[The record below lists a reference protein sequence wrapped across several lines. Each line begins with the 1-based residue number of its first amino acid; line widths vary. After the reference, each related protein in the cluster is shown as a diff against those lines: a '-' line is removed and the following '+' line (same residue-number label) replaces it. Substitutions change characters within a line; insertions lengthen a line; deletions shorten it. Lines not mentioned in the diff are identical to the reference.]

1 MDNGFYEP
9 QVNSVHPQDNS
20 MRLAGKNDMSNPS
33 MILKLFTL
41 SLVPVN
47 PMQFSITEFRSY
59 LAEKLGEYTTIHKD
73 TTSGFIYR
81 YPVVQC
87 KQIKNML
94 IVLGIS
100 QGADFLFEYT
110 QGLNEISLGSAAC
123 TILERDTSIRSEEFG
138 IGIPQ
143 TYEFLTPWLSLNQ
156 QNAKKFYT
164 LKGKAER
171 DAFMHRIL
179 VNNLEM
185 LAKSL
190 DYKIPEPIQCEAKI
204 RFRIDR
210 IERENVIVFL
220 GKFRTNLNIPDFFG
234 IGQSVSQG
242 FGTIRCITDF
252 PVPENEAN
260 RE

>member
-1 MDNGFYEP
+1 
-9 QVNSVHPQDNS
+9 
-20 MRLAGKNDMSNPS
+20 
-33 MILKLFTL
+33 MILKLFTI
-41 SLVPVN
+41 SLIPVN
-47 PMQFSITEFRSY
+47 PMQFSITELRSH
-59 LAEKLGEYTTIHKD
+59 LAGKLGEYTALHKD
-73 TTSGFIYR
+73 SSSGYVYR

-87 KQIKNML
+87 KQIKNSL
-94 IVLGIS
+94 IALGIS
-100 QGADFLFEYT
+100 QGADFLFGHT
-110 QGLNEISLGSAAC
+110 RDLVEISQGTSAC
-123 TILERDTSIRSEEFG
+123 TILERDTAIQPEEFG
-138 IGIPQ
+138 TGTLQ
-143 TYEFLTPWLSLNQ
+143 TYEFLTPWLALNQ

-190 DYKIPEPIQCEAKI
+190 DYTIPDPIQCEAKI

-220 GKFRTNLNIPDFFG
+220 GKFRTNLTIPDYFG
-234 IGQSVSQG
+234 IGQSVSRG
-242 FGTIRCITDF
+242 FGTIRCVPDI
-252 PVPENEAN
+252 PVQEDEGN

>member
-1 MDNGFYEP
+1 
-9 QVNSVHPQDNS
+9 
-20 MRLAGKNDMSNPS
+20 
-33 MILKLFTL
+33 MIQKIFTL
-41 SLVPVN
+41 SLMPAN

-59 LAEKLGEYTTIHKD
+59 LAGKLGEYTALHKD
-73 TTSGFIYR
+73 TPSGFIYR

-87 KQIKNML
+87 KQIKNTF
-94 IVLGIS
+94 ITLGIS
-100 QGADFLFEYT
+100 QGANFLFEHTRGLKEIY
-110 QGLNEISLGSAAC
+110 QGSSAC
-123 TILERDTSIRSEEFG
+123 RILERDTAIRPEEFG
-138 IGIPQ
+138 IGTPQ
-143 TYEFLTPWLSLNQ
+143 TYEFLTPWIALNQ

-171 DAFMHRIL
+171 DTFMQRIL
-179 VNNLEM
+179 IDNLKM

-190 DYKIPEPIQCEAKI
+190 DHKLPEPITCEAKI

-220 GKFRTNLNIPDFFG
+220 GKFRTNLMIPDYFG

-242 FGTIRCITDF
+242 FGTIRRIPEI
-252 PVPENEAN
+252 PVLKDEGN

>member
-1 MDNGFYEP
+1 
-9 QVNSVHPQDNS
+9 
-20 MRLAGKNDMSNPS
+20 
-33 MILKLFTL
+33 MIQKIFTL
-41 SLVPVN
+41 ILIPVN

-59 LAEKLGEYTTIHKD
+59 LAGKLGEYTTVHKGN
-73 TTSGFIYR
+73 TAGFIYR

-87 KQIKNML
+87 KQIRNTFMTF
-94 IVLGIS
+94 GIS
-100 QGADFLFEYT
+100 QGADFLFELT
-110 QGLNEISLGSAAC
+110 NGIREISPGITAC
-123 TILERDTSIRSEEFG
+123 TILERDTAIRFEEFG
-138 IGIPQ
+138 IGTPQ
-143 TYEFLTPWLSLNQ
+143 TYEFLTPWLALDQ
-156 QNAKKFYT
+156 QNKKKFYT
-164 LKGKAER
+164 LKGKPER

-190 DYKIPEPIQCEAKI
+190 NYTMPVPISCEAKT

-220 GKFRTNLNIPDFFG
+220 GKFRTNLIIPDHFG

-242 FGTIRCITDF
+242 FGTIRRIPDI
-252 PVPENEAN
+252 PVPEDEGN

>member
-1 MDNGFYEP
+1 
-9 QVNSVHPQDNS
+9 
-20 MRLAGKNDMSNPS
+20 

-47 PMQFSITEFRSY
+47 PMQFSITGFRSY
-59 LAEKLGEYTTIHKD
+59 LTGKLSEYTALHKD
-73 TTSGFIYR
+73 TASGFIYR
-81 YPVVQC
+81 YPAVQC
-87 KQIKNML
+87 KQFNNML
-94 IVLGIS
+94 ITLGIS
-100 QGADFLFEYT
+100 QGADFLFDHT
-110 QGLNEISLGSAAC
+110 RGLSEISLGSAAC
-123 TILERDTSIRSEEFG
+123 TIIKRDTSIRSEEFG
-138 IGIPQ
+138 IGTLQ
-143 TYEFLTPWLSLNQ
+143 DYEFLTPYLALNQ

-179 VNNLEM
+179 INNLEM

-190 DYKIPEPIQCEAKI
+190 DYKIPGPIQCDAKI

-220 GKFRTNLNIPDFFG
+220 GKFRTNLKIPDYFG

-242 FGTIRCITDF
+242 FGTIRCIPDF
-252 PVPENEAN
+252 PEVEDDGN
-260 RE
+260 

>member
-1 MDNGFYEP
+1 
-9 QVNSVHPQDNS
+9 
-20 MRLAGKNDMSNPS
+20 
-33 MILKLFTL
+33 MILKVFTL

-47 PMQFSITEFRSY
+47 PIQFSITEFRSY
-59 LAEKLGEYTTIHKD
+59 LAGKLGEYTALHKD
-73 TTSGFIYR
+73 TASMFIYR

-87 KQIKNML
+87 KQVKNMV
-94 IVLGIS
+94 ITLGIS
-100 QGADFLFEYT
+100 QGADFLFMHTRE
-110 QGLNEISLGSAAC
+110 LNEISMGSAAC
-123 TILERDTSIRSEEFG
+123 TILKRDISIRSEEFG
-138 IGIPQ
+138 IGTPH
-143 TYEFLTPWLSLNQ
+143 TYEFLTPYLALNQ
-156 QNAKKFYT
+156 QNSKKFYT

-179 VNNLEM
+179 VSNLEM

-220 GKFRTNLNIPDFFG
+220 GKFRTNLNIPDYFG

-242 FGTIRCITDF
+242 FGTLRC
-252 PVPENEAN
+252 VPDIPIPEDDGN

>member
-1 MDNGFYEP
+1 
-9 QVNSVHPQDNS
+9 
-20 MRLAGKNDMSNPS
+20 

-41 SLVPVN
+41 SLSPVN
-47 PMQFSITEFRSY
+47 PMQFSLTEFRSY
-59 LAEKLGEYTTIHKD
+59 LAGKLDEYMTYHKD
-73 TTSGFIYR
+73 ITNGFIYR

-87 KQIKNML
+87 KQIKNSF
-94 IVLGIS
+94 ITLGIS
-100 QGADFLFEYT
+100 QGAEFLFEHT
-110 QGLNEISLGSAAC
+110 RGLKEISQGTTAC
-123 TILERDTSIRSEEFG
+123 TILKRDTTICLEEFG

-143 TYEFLTPWLSLNQ
+143 TYEFLTPWIALNQ

-179 VNNLEM
+179 IDNLKM

-190 DYKIPEPIQCEAKI
+190 DYTPPEPITCEAKI

-220 GKFRTNLNIPDFFG
+220 GKFRTNLMIPDYFG

-242 FGTIRCITDF
+242 FGTIRCIPDI
-252 PVPENEAN
+252 PVPEDEGN

>member
-1 MDNGFYEP
+1 
-9 QVNSVHPQDNS
+9 
-20 MRLAGKNDMSNPS
+20 

-59 LAEKLGEYTTIHKD
+59 LTGKLGEYTALHKD
-73 TTSGFIYR
+73 TASGFIYR
-81 YPVVQC
+81 YPAVQC
-87 KQIKNML
+87 KQIKNSL
-94 IVLGIS
+94 IALGIS
-100 QGADFLFEYT
+100 QGADFLFGHT
-110 QGLNEISLGSAAC
+110 RGLIEISQGTSSC
-123 TILERDTSIRSEEFG
+123 TILERDTAIRTEEFG
-138 IGIPQ
+138 TGPLQ
-143 TYEFLTPWLSLNQ
+143 TYEFLTPYLALNQ
-156 QNAKKFYT
+156 QNQKKFYT

-179 VNNLEM
+179 INNLEM

-190 DYKIPEPIQCEAKI
+190 DYKIPGPIQCDAKI

-220 GKFRTNLNIPDFFG
+220 GKFRTNLKIPDYFG

-242 FGTIRCITDF
+242 FGTIRCIPDF
-252 PVPENEAN
+252 PEVEDDGN
-260 RE
+260 

>member
-1 MDNGFYEP
+1 
-9 QVNSVHPQDNS
+9 
-20 MRLAGKNDMSNPS
+20 
-33 MILKLFTL
+33 MIQKLFTL
-41 SLVPVN
+41 FLSPVN

-59 LAEKLGEYTTIHKD
+59 LLGKLGEYTVLHKENA
-73 TTSGFIYR
+73 SGFIYR

-87 KQIKNML
+87 KQFKNSL
-94 IVLGIS
+94 IILGIS
-100 QGADFLFEYT
+100 QGADFLFEHT
-110 QGLNEISLGSAAC
+110 RGLKEISQGTIAC
-123 TILERDTSIRSEEFG
+123 TILERDTSIRLEVFG
-138 IGIPQ
+138 IGTLQ
-143 TYEFLTPWLSLNQ
+143 TYEFLTPWLALNQ
-156 QNAKKFYT
+156 QNTKKFYT

-179 VNNLEM
+179 VNNLGM

-220 GKFRTNLNIPDFFG
+220 GKFRTNLRIPDYFG
-234 IGQSVSQG
+234 IGQSVSLG
-242 FGTIRCITDF
+242 FGTIRR
-252 PVPENEAN
+252 VPDIPLPEDDGN